1 MNLIGAFP
9 KLSEEERDWLVS
21 SSETLHFG
29 SGDTVIAEG
38 TTIDSLLLIKSG
50 FLRVTRIYLDE
61 ICAEFAGP
69 LGPGENVPDGRQGR
83 QRQPCRRRSGGNP
96 IRPQRRSVGTA
107 DRRYRFRGP
116 VLRKSI
122 SGCHPQAALDQP
134 ARDAGPTLIRASAFH
149 LP

>member
-38 TTIDSLLLIKSG
+38 SVIDSLLLIKSG

-69 LGPGENVPDGRQGR
+69 LGPGEVIGEMSLMDGKG
-83 QRQPCRRRSGGNP
+83 
-96 IRPQRRSVGTA
+96 
-107 DRRYRFRGP
+107 
-116 VLRKSI
+116 
-122 SGCHPQAALDQP
+122 
-134 ARDAGPTLIRASAFH
+134 ASASLVADGPAEILSVPKDVLLERLTNDIGFAARFYES
-149 LP
+149 LFLDVTRKLRSTNQRVMPVPP

>member
-69 LGPGENVPDGRQGR
+69 LGPGEVIGEMSLMDGKG
-83 QRQPCRRRSGGNP
+83 
-96 IRPQRRSVGTA
+96 
-107 DRRYRFRGP
+107 
-116 VLRKSI
+116 
-122 SGCHPQAALDQP
+122 
-134 ARDAGPTLIRASAFH
+134 ASASLVADGPAEILSVPKDVLLERLTGDIGFAARFYES
-149 LP
+149 LFLDVTRKLRSTKQRVMPVPP